1 MENEWWSF
9 SKNTWKYDI
18 FCIFGKD
25 GISLSYKDDIT
36 ILLKKERR
44 FSPQKNAPQDDISRI
59 TEKDDIHPT

>member
-1 MENEWWSF
+1 MNDGLSQ
-9 SKNTWKYDI
+9 KNTWKYDI

-25 GISLSYKDDIT
+25 GISLSYKDYIT

-44 FSPQKNAPQDDISRI
+44 FSPPKNTLQDDISGI